1 MSVSN
6 APNLADFLEK
16 VRRMPERVEFED
28 TIAVIEANYAFSPCA
43 FDNGDVHNAAGQNN
57 GSCRILAF
65 AQMQGMAEGEALA
78 CFGRYYREDVLKHPQ
93 NQDHA
98 NIREF
103 MRKGWAGLNW
113 HGTPLVART
122 S

>member
-1 MSVSN
+1 M
-6 APNLADFLEK
+6 A
-16 VRRMPERVEFED
+16 RR
-28 TIAVIEANYAFSPCA
+28 NHS
-43 FDNGDVHNAAGQNN
+43 AAGFTLIELLVAIGILAMVAVLGWRGLDSIMRSREVLTGQLEQAR
-57 GSCRILAF
+57 GMQLAF